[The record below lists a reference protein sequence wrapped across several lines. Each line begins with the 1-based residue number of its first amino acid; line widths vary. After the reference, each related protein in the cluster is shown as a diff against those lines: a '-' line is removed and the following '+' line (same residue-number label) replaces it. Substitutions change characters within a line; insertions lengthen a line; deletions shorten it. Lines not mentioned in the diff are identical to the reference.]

1 MMPMKPRP
9 RFHNTRYRRVLAI
22 FSIVALMLSALIAT
36 TRDEHGSTIAALPGA
51 AAQPSVPGG
60 GSGGSGDN
68 GGGPPFPMQPPAM
81 PDAPGSYNG
90 GSYPAP
96 YPGNGIDI
104 NNPAE
109 QSGQAPQQQANSQQN
124 NSQQLQ
130 PANGQQP
137 PDYDAPPQQ
146 QAQPNRQAPQ
156 SGSPPTPQ
164 TQPNDNQPREQPQQ
178 QNRRSE
184 RIQKASCFES
194 GDLNPFDSCDDAN
207 KKTDLYQKMTSCL
220 GDRPGDVVSAANA
233 VDYGGEIE
241 RWTLT
246 NTRTLEKTQIAYKVL
261 CTQASFIH
269 LAEDHDP
276 RSDPTNWFV
285 CVSAVLNANIEE
297 AASNPTLGSFQYDYG
312 RGTAVVVFDPV
323 TKVIVTTY
331 TKGPRNDW
339 GGCARGAL
347 AT

>member
-1 MMPMKPRP
+1 MALL
-9 RFHNTRYRRVLAI
+9 LA
-22 FSIVALMLSALIAT
+22 ALITT

-51 AAQPSVPGG
+51 TAQPSVPGG
-60 GSGGSGDN
+60 GSGGSGGN
-68 GGGPPFPMQPPAM
+68 GGGPPFPLQPPAM
-81 PDAPGSYNG
+81 PDAPAPFNG

-96 YPGNGIDI
+96 YQGNGIDI

-109 QSGQAPQQQANSQQN
+109 QPAQAAQQQPNSQQSN
-124 NSQQLQ
+124 PQQLQ

-137 PDYDAPPQQ
+137 PDYDAPLQQQPQPNHQ
-146 QAQPNRQAPQ
+146 ALQSVSPQTPQAQP
-156 SGSPPTPQ
+156 
-164 TQPNDNQPREQPQQ
+164 TQHQPREQPQQ
-178 QNRRSE
+178 NQRSE

-220 GDRPGDVVSAANA
+220 GDRPDDVVSAANA
-233 VDYGGEIE
+233 VGYGGEIE

-246 NTRTLEKTQIAYKVL
+246 DTRTLEKTQIAYKVL

-276 RSDPTNWFV
+276 RNDPTNWFV

-297 AASNPTLGSFQYDYG
+297 AASNVALGSFQYDYG

-347 AT
+347 TT

>member
-1 MMPMKPRP
+1 MTPMKPRP
-9 RFHNTRYRRVLAI
+9 RFNKNCYRRAVAI
-22 FSIVALMLSALIAT
+22 LSIVALLLSVLIAT
-36 TRDEHGSTIAALPGA
+36 THDEHGSTVAALPGA
-51 AAQPSVPGG
+51 TAQPSVPGG
-60 GSGGSGDN
+60 GSSGSGGN

-81 PDAPGSYNG
+81 PDAPAPYNG

-96 YPGNGIDI
+96 YQGNGIDI
-104 NNPAE
+104 NNPGDQPA
-109 QSGQAPQQQANSQQN
+109 QVSQQPN
-124 NSQQLQ
+124 GEQANSQQLQ

-137 PDYDAPPQQ
+137 PNYDQPVQQ
-146 QAQPNRQAPQ
+146 QPQANRQAPQ
-156 SGSPPTPQ
+156 SASPPTPQ
-164 TQPNDNQPREQPQQ
+164 AQPNQNHPREQPQQ
-178 QNRRSE
+178 SQRSE

-220 GDRPGDVVSAANA
+220 RDRPDDVVSAANA

-246 NTRTLEKTQIAYKVL
+246 NTRTLERTQIAYKVL

-297 AASNPTLGSFQYDYG
+297 AASNPSLGSFQYDYG
-312 RGTAVVVFDPV
+312 RGTAVVVFDPI

-347 AT
+347 AP